1 MRAAALLLLLGALPG
16 PMHGE
21 GVEITAPGAEAPVLQ
36 AARAAATAELA
47 EASRLNDAAGQGP
60 QKVSPRLFQ
69 LLERALNFCVWSE
82 GAQGPLGGEIDRIW
96 RAGEE
101 GAIPPPDR
109 LADAV
114 RSAACPHLQLSRA
127 QGTAALN
134 AGSRLDLQPFA
145 AGWAVDRA
153 VEVLKEKGVVTALV
167 RAGEVARGFGAGPDG
182 KGWRV
187 ALPAVPGQED
197 PRAAIWLRDRALAT
211 ADRQS
216 RLFHQRTGQPASAAL
231 AVFAVTELA
240 VDAQALA
247 ASSLVLGPR
256 EGQMRMGSIRPRP
269 SLLWALG
276 SGEGAPL
283 WIEYLWSAVPKR

>member
-1 MRAAALLLLLGALPG
+1 MRVAALFLLLGALAAPVS
-16 PMHGE
+16 GE
-21 GVEITAPGAEAPVLQ
+21 GVEITASGAAAPVLQ
-36 AARAAATAELA
+36 AARAAAAAELE
-47 EASRLNDAAGQGP
+47 EAGRLSAAAGKGP

-82 GAQGPLGGEIDRIW
+82 GAQGPLGGEIDRVW

-114 RSAACPHLQLSRA
+114 RSAACEHLQLSRGA
-127 QGTAALN
+127 STAAVD

-145 AGWAVDRA
+145 DGWAVDRA
-153 VEVLKEKGVVTALV
+153 VELLKEKGVATALL
-167 RAGEVARGFGAGPDG
+167 RAGNVARGFGPGPEG
-182 KGWRV
+182 KGWRLV
-187 ALPAVPGQED
+187 LPAVPGQED
-197 PRAAIWLRDRALAT
+197 PPAPVWLRDRALA
-211 ADRQS
+211 AVVRPI
-216 RLFHQRTGQPASAAL
+216 RLFHQRTGQPASGAL

-247 ASSLVLGPR
+247 ASSLVTGPR